1 MAPNRPVISVGI
13 QPQIALYSVI
23 LGSVCAFG
31 WYTEKYRRDEGEL
44 DEQIQ
49 KMYLRNAQEAQSKTT
64 QMTATIKGQSMD
76 LDGRMDKLVW
86 GGKAQLKNSG
96 IGSTS
101 TTASTSTNGNNN
113 QTPAAL
119 GLSDESSNNDSDSS
133 TTASSSSEEKKT
145 RKKRKKK
152 RKKKQQEE
160 STTTTTTTKEKTLE
174 EQQRSL
180 VLRSSIA
187 GVAVGAVAVVAVSAL
202 LGGSSGKK

>member
-96 IGSTS
+96 IGST
-101 TTASTSTNGNNN
+101 TSTSTSSNGDNN

-152 RKKKQQEE
+152 RKKKQQQE